1 MIALL
6 KTLWLQLLGIG
17 VFILS
22 LILALLQVRKSG
34 KDAVRY
40 ENLKKTVEAVKER
53 EKIKYDIKG
62 MSASER
68 NKLRKRWQRD

>member
-6 KTLWLQLLGIG
+6 KTAWLQLLGIG
-17 VFILS
+17 VFVLS

-40 ENLKKTVEAVKER
+40 ENLKKTLDAVQER
-53 EKIKYDIKG
+53 ERIKYDIKG
-62 MSASER
+62 MSTSER